1 MLASEISDSPGPTHR
16 QAAVIVLRALLDSQ
30 DQDLLPN
37 GDAAGWLALT
47 TRLCQ
52 LAFVDDLIS
61 SSREA
66 GCTGHKQRVSLSPVL
81 QPIDD

>member
-1 MLASEISDSPGPTHR
+1 MRQSGKECWQAKSPILLSQHR

-47 TRLCQ
+47 TRLSQ
-52 LAFVDDLIS
+52 LAFIDDLIS
-61 SSREA
+61 SKQGRVEVHR
-66 GCTGHKQRVSLSPVL
+66 HKQRVS
-81 QPIDD
+81 